1 MEHFGLLGILVNLIV
16 ATWVVIFAY
25 QTQKVHDF
33 SFLPP
38 LFHYTVLYALA
49 VFIGLVAL
57 YVNVNLQRGQPQERF
72 PVLQDLTFLVIS
84 LIEIVLVYFM
94 FRIYLGFKDREFSKR
109 TQSWMLAGLTFFILS
124 YGLKM
129 ILSQGLVLRIMNTF
143 HANIFDNFVIVEIIL
158 LIFFLIPGKKEK
170 DRNIVK
176 LRRSFGWLFLSRYL
190 VIVVFFLVFVVF
202 ISKADEIVPKAVRYP
217 VALVIVLLF
226 SLAPV
231 FWIKYFFRKYA
242 DSMLVIVEDRE
253 VLDSLFKK
261 YRISKREQDILKLI
275 LDGKTNKEIEEMLFI
290 SYHTVKNHVYN
301 LYQKIGVKNRYELVH
316 FITKF
321 QRE

>member
-1 MEHFGLLGILVNLIV
+1 MEHVGLLGILVNLIV
-16 ATWVVIFAY
+16 ATWVAIFAY
-25 QTQKVHDF
+25 QTHKAYDS

-38 LFHYTVLYALA
+38 LFHYSVLYALV
-49 VFIGLVAL
+49 VFIGLVTL
-57 YVNVNLQRGQPQERF
+57 YVNVNLQRGQLQERF
-72 PVLQDLTFLVIS
+72 PVLQDLIFLVIS

-94 FRIYLGFKDREFSKR
+94 FRIYLGFKGREFSKR
-109 TQSWMLAGLTFFILS
+109 TQSWILAGLTFFILS

-158 LIFFLIPGKKEK
+158 LIFILIPGKKEK
-170 DRNIVK
+170 DRNIIK
-176 LRRSFGWLFLSRYL
+176 LRRSFGWLFLFRY
-190 VIVVFFLVFVVF
+190 IIIIVFFLVFVVF

-226 SLAPV
+226 SLAPF

-253 VLDSLFKK
+253 VLDTIFEK
-261 YRISKREQDILKLI
+261 YGISKREQDILRLI
-275 LDGKTNKEIEEMLFI
+275 LDGKSNKEIEETLFI

-301 LYQKIGVKNRYELVH
+301 LFQKIGVKNRYELVH